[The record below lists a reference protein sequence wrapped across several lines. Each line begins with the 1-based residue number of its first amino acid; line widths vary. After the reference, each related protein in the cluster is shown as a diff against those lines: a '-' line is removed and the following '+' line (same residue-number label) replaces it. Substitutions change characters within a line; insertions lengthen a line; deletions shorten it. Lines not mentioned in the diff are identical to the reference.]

1 MQNDIIMKHMV
12 KKLTKEQQL
21 ILNLV
26 MKHSE
31 FTKEEICS
39 ASRDSALIKA
49 KHLLMYLYRE
59 CLGMS
64 LVSIGNIM
72 QSGDVTY
79 HHSTVLTGC
88 RKAKDRLHERDT
100 AFCHLHDKVVE
111 ELKKHGF
118 VFKKKDESLV
128 IRYPKGYRIHDV
140 VKMLTSNFKEL
151 NYEFV

>member
-1 MQNDIIMKHMV
+1 M
-12 KKLTKEQQL
+12 KKLTSEQQL
-21 ILNLV
+21 ILDVV

-39 ASRDSALIKA
+39 ASRDSALIKT

-64 LVSIGNIM
+64 LVNIGNIM
-72 QSGDVTY
+72 QSGDLTY
-79 HHSTVLTGC
+79 HHSTILTGC
-88 RKAKDRLHERDT
+88 RRAKDRLREKDT
-100 AFCHLHDKVVE
+100 AFCYLHNKVVQD
-111 ELKKHGF
+111 LINHGIG
-118 VFKKKDESLV
+118 FKKEGESLI

-140 VKMLTSNFKEL
+140 VKVLMSNFKEL